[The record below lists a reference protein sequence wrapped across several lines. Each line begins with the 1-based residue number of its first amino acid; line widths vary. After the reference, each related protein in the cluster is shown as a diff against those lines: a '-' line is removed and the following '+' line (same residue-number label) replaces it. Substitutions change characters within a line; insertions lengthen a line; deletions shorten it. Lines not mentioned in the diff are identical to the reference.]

1 MPVVS
6 PGAYQ
11 LHKISATSGT
21 DILIM
26 VRCRGPV
33 PDPRPDW
40 VLARRRELGH
50 RIAIAR
56 AARGW
61 SLDDLA
67 GHAGVARNSVVR
79 AESASHSTGI
89 DVLLQIADALGVTV
103 GALVDAAPRP
113 PD

>member
-1 MPVVS
+1 
-6 PGAYQ
+6 
-11 LHKISATSGT
+11 
-21 DILIM
+21 M
-26 VRCRGPV
+26 VRWRGGV

-40 VLARRRELGH
+40 VLSRRRELGH

-103 GALVDAAPRP
+103 GALVDAAPRL

>member
-1 MPVVS
+1 
-6 PGAYQ
+6 
-11 LHKISATSGT
+11 
-21 DILIM
+21 
-26 VRCRGPV
+26 V

-89 DVLLQIADALGVTV
+89 DVLLQIASALGVTA
-103 GALVDAAPRP
+103 GQLLDDEAPRP